1 MSVVVAIK
9 KNGKIYMGCDSQVTC
24 GGTRTTLKN
33 SNNYKIWQVQNA
45 EHCLMGSVGNL
56 RDACVIRTMD
66 NLVTEY
72 NIYRRHISF
81 EFIVN
86 KIVPDIIDRLQEAK
100 YLKKGDSFDSMDSSF
115 LFAFEDQLYYIGF
128 DGSVI
133 EVEDYVAIGSGKNE
147 AIGSLLSTEK
157 EAPEER
163 IIKAIKASAANDLYV
178 DYPIILTN
186 TETTEFEVI
195 TEKTEKSY
203 LKSKKEESK

>member
-81 EFIVN
+81 DFIVN

-100 YLKKGDSFDSMDSSF
+100 YLKKGDSFDTMDSSF

-147 AIGSLLSTEK
+147 AIGS
-157 EAPEER
+157 
-163 IIKAIKASAANDLYV
+163 
-178 DYPIILTN
+178 
-186 TETTEFEVI
+186 
-195 TEKTEKSY
+195 
-203 LKSKKEESK
+203 